1 MENATNPEMPLTA
14 AVAVSGCLTVVLASV
29 LAYALRT
36 RKETNAEPVADTPD
50 EFQFDKS
57 TYPGGVVSV
66 YYATQTGTAESFA
79 RTIEREGAK
88 HGFYIHVVDL
98 EDVQVEDLLQKKD
111 MTSGTAR
118 AVVLSAT
125 YGEGEAPD
133 NATVFVQSLCEKAS
147 TEILFEKLES
157 PNKEIAEPSC
167 LSGVDYCVFGLA
179 NRQYDNFNSMGKL
192 FDHALNRVGAKR
204 ILALGTG
211 DDDDD
216 LENDFET
223 WKDTHL
229 WPTLKK
235 KYLADVSVLKQ
246 RPAANGA
253 IAALPDCQYAV
264 EYHKNSPAAKKDLA
278 LGEIHSQSRHYFTA
292 VDCPVTAVREL
303 RSKEDT
309 DSTVH
314 VEVDISM
321 AKDFKYETADN
332 LGVLPVNDDEIV
344 ESVANSLAFDLDQVF
359 SLSAAPKHEWHGSPF
374 PNPIS
379 VRECLTRY
387 CDLTAP
393 PRRSELKLLAAYAKD
408 PMDQKAL
415 LRMASKEGRVEYR
428 EKIVDEYFGL
438 VDILKLCPSIKMPLE
453 HFLSLCPFLQTRFFT
468 ISSSSSV
475 HPNTIHLTVAV
486 TSAKRKDGTLF
497 KGVCSNYLASRKPS
511 IDRIR
516 VYNRPS
522 AFRLP
527 KDSSCPIIMI
537 GPGTGVAPMRALLQE
552 RAYQRTHLK
561 QTVGRNILYFGC
573 KNKAQDFLYQ
583 AEFEEFQKDGLL
595 DKLRLAF
602 SRETREKVYVQ
613 HLLMQDGD
621 ETWKLVEQEG
631 AHIYV
636 CGGVKM
642 GQDVAETLN
651 KIVAS
656 HGDLSHDEAKDYLA
670 KMSSQ
675 GRFVQELWA

>member
-1 MENATNPEMPLTA
+1 METATTLEMPLF
-14 AVAVSGCLTVVLASV
+14 AVVVSGCFTVVLASV
-29 LAYALRT
+29 LTYVLRA
-36 RKETNAEPVADTPD
+36 RKETTPEPVVETPK
-50 EFQFDKS
+50 EVQVDKS
-57 TYPGGVVSV
+57 EYPGGVVSV

-79 RTIEREGAK
+79 RTLEREGAK
-88 HGFYIHVVDL
+88 HGFCIHVVDL

-111 MTSGTAR
+111 TTSGTAR
-118 AVVLSAT
+118 AVILSAT

-147 TEILFEKLES
+147 TQILFEKLES
-157 PNKEIAEPSC
+157 PSTEIAEPSC

-223 WKDTHL
+223 WKDTQL

-235 KYLADVSVLKQ
+235 KYLADASVLKQ
-246 RPAANGA
+246 RPAKGKTAVPA
-253 IAALPDCQYAV
+253 CQYVV
-264 EYHKNSPAAKKDLA
+264 EYHEKSPAAKKDLA
-278 LGEIHSQSRHYFTA
+278 LGEIHSHSRHFFTA

-314 VEVDISM
+314 VEVDISK
-321 AKDFKYETADN
+321 AKDLNYETADN
-332 LGVLPVNDDEIV
+332 LGVLPVNDNEIV
-344 ESVANSLAFDLDQVF
+344 ESVSNSLAFDLDQVF
-359 SLSAAPKHEWHGSPF
+359 SLSAAPNHEWHGSPF
-374 PNPIS
+374 PMPIS

-408 PMDQKAL
+408 PTDQKAL
-415 LRMASKEGRVEYR
+415 SRMASKEGRAEYR
-428 EKIVDEYFGL
+428 EKILDEYFGL
-438 VDILKLCPSIKMPLE
+438 VDILKLCPSIEMPLE
-453 HFLSLCPFLQTRFFT
+453 HFLNICPFLQTRFFT

-486 TSAKRKDGTLF
+486 TSAKRKDGTFF
-497 KGVCSNYLASRKPS
+497 KGVCSNYLASRRPS
-511 IDRIR
+511 IDMIR

-522 AFRLP
+522 SFRLP

-552 RAYQRTHLK
+552 RAYQRSHLK

-573 KNKAQDFLYQ
+573 KNKSQDFLYQ
-583 AEFEEFQKDGLL
+583 GELEEFQKDGLL

-613 HLLMQDGD
+613 HLLMEDGD

-656 HGDLSHDEAKDYLA
+656 HGDLSHGEAKDYLA